1 MNLFWNL
8 FLDDVVLLISGVVI
22 GINGCR
28 LYFLL
33 RSAYGVLKINETN
46 PEKDIYRLE
55 IEDLD
60 SLRKKKQ
67 IVLKIKK

>member
-28 LYFLL
+28 LYFLS